1 MKNKLF
7 ADALIVI
14 ALSILP
20 NKLVATDAFAI
31 ESVESKSFLERT
43 CGQSAQLIPM
53 LMGHTNLAQFALL
66 GLQFPEETLDPIEK
80 ERVIHIRGTHQSIK
94 HNISCSLDDGEAT
107 CGSLHEMMSCHFP
120 AEQRFMS
127 I

>member
-1 MKNKLF
+1 MKNKLL

-14 ALSILP
+14 VLSMLP
-20 NKLVATDAFAI
+20 NKLVATDASAS
-31 ESVESKSFLERT
+31 ESVESESFLERT

-66 GLQFPEETLDPIEK
+66 GLQFPEEILGPVGK
-80 ERVIHIRGTHQSIK
+80 EQVVHIRGTHQSVK
-94 HNISCSLDDGEAT
+94 HNISCLLDHGKAT
-107 CGSLHEMMSCHFP
+107 CVSLHEMMSCHLS